1 MSADLSR
8 AERLR
13 NRAERPLP
21 DWLTPAFRPIR
32 ASLWL
37 LAGFVVLTT
46 LTIGPLRDLDL
57 AIDHGWGLHTTHG
70 TALAHVVRELD
81 HVGQRVQG
89 LKLLAAVAILASV
102 WRRTVRPLG
111 LALFAM
117 LAVNAMVGTLK
128 LTLGRGAPYHDQ
140 PGFFH
145 GGDMFPSGHTANVV
159 SIYGICAFLVLR
171 FLYDSRWLRRA
182 FVSVLAALVAL
193 QFCTSILLRWHWF
206 TDLVGG
212 VLIGSLAVTLTV
224 AVDRVIASRSARGRR
239 PERPPAEAPLEDT
252 TRRSVSSGPA

>member
-1 MSADLSR
+1 MSADPSR
-8 AERLR
+8 VERLR
-13 NRAERPLP
+13 SRAERPLP
-21 DWLTPAFRPIR
+21 DWLTPAFRPLR
-32 ASLWL
+32 MSVWL

-46 LTIGPLRDLDL
+46 LTMGPLRDLDL
-57 AIDHGWGLHTTHG
+57 AIDHGWGLHDTHG
-70 TALAHVVRELD
+70 TALSHLVRELD

-102 WRRTVRPLG
+102 WRRTVRPVG

-159 SIYGICAFLVLR
+159 SIYGVCAYLVIR

-182 FVSVLAALVAL
+182 FATVLTVLVAL
-193 QFCTSILLRWHWF
+193 QFSTSILLRWHWF

-212 VLIGSLAVTLTV
+212 VIIGSLAVTLTV
-224 AVDRVIASRSARGRR
+224 ALDRAVASRSDRR
-239 PERPPAEAPLEDT
+239 RRLERPPAHAPAEE
-252 TRRSVSSGPA
+252 TRRSVSPGPA